1 MSKEIIMDLKGRIL
15 IPLEIRKQLNL
26 QPGEKFIFAVE
37 NGRLILLKSSSYD
50 EFLHEIDKF
59 QQKLRKIS
67 NKPISTEK
75 LF

>member
-26 QPGEKFIFAVE
+26 QPGEKFIFTVE

-50 EFLHEIDKF
+50 EFLHEIDEF
-59 QQKLRKIS
+59 QQKLLKIS

>member
-26 QPGEKFIFAVE
+26 QPGEKFIFSVE
-37 NGRLILLKSSSYD
+37 NGRLILLNSSSYD
-50 EFLHEIDKF
+50 EFLHEIDEF
-59 QQKLRKIS
+59 QQKIRKIS
-67 NKPISTEK
+67 SKPISTEK